1 MSFEAALQVWHDF
14 YVATAGAAAALL
26 GLLFV
31 GVSISLGSLD
41 VAHRV
46 EVRSRANQ
54 AFVNLTFVLVLAL
67 TALIPGQDAASL
79 AITCGVLAALGVV
92 GVVRRL
98 LVLAR
103 SRSTARV
110 QARTF
115 RHLFWALLA
124 VAFLGFATYEFRV
137 AGTAGTLYD
146 LVAVIF
152 LLLLGAADVSWDLLI
167 TVGDGVGEDARGA
180 PR

>member
-1 MSFEAALQVWHDF
+1 MSFEAALQGWHDF

-31 GVSISLGSLD
+31 GVSIGLGGLD
-41 VAHRV
+41 AAHRV
-46 EVRSRANQ
+46 EVRNRANQ
-54 AFVNLTFVLVLAL
+54 AFVNLTFVLVIAL
-67 TALIPGQDAASL
+67 TALIPGQDAASMT
-79 AITCGVLAALGVV
+79 ITCGVLTVLGLAGV
-92 GVVRRL
+92 GRRL

-110 QARTF
+110 AVRSF
-115 RHLFWALLA
+115 RHLFWSLLA

-137 AGTAGTLYD
+137 TGTAGTLYD
-146 LVAVIF
+146 LIAVIF

-167 TVGDGVGEDARGA
+167 TVGDDEAEDARGA